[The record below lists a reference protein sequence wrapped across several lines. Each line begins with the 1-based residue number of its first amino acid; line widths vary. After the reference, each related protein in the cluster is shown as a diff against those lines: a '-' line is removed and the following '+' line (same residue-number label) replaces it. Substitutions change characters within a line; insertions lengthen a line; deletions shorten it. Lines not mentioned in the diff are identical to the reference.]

1 MPEETRSTLPD
12 DSSAAGDP
20 AEVSPVS
27 QASGGDGSSLDGLP
41 WYHGISKYQ
50 WMVLLMA
57 SLGWVFDAFEGQ
69 LFVACMKESLAEL
82 IPEIARLKEVLAG
95 TESED
100 VRQSLQAQISNMS
113 NDYEKQGFIAFLVGG
128 AVGGFAFGWLSDR
141 IGRSTTLM
149 LTILTYS
156 LFTGI
161 TYFVTD
167 WRQMLSLRFLAALG
181 TGGEWAVAS
190 AMVAEAFPPRARA
203 RAGSIF
209 HASSVFGTMI
219 AAAIGAF
226 VVANPALGWR
236 PAFVIGALPAL
247 IVVFIRFK
255 LHDSPERRAS
265 EKVQLASVAQIGLSG
280 WRIPGVKKH
289 LLVGVLLATVGLATF
304 WGVHVY
310 GRQAYLQAVE
320 RAHPEWLVEGNQEGQ
335 TSLKRQEM
343 LGMWLVTLGGGVGL
357 FSFGPICDRLG
368 RRKAFVGY
376 HVGATLVSLVLFL
389 AMKNASPMLIGWWL
403 PVFGFFTLGMH
414 AGYAV
419 YFPELFPTQ
428 IRGAASGFCFN
439 FARITAVPALYLSG
453 RLIKGDDPDRFYFVT
468 SGFSLLFLLGVLL
481 ILFGPETK
489 GRELPT

>member
-1 MPEETRSTLPD
+1 MSEPQPLP
-12 DSSAAGDP
+12 SSDIPAAAPDTM
-20 AEVSPVS
+20 
-27 QASGGDGSSLDGLP
+27 P
-41 WYHGISKYQ
+41 WYEGITKYQ
-50 WMVLLMA
+50 WLVLLMA

-69 LFVACMKESLAEL
+69 LFVACMKESLREHV
-82 IPEIARLKEVLAG
+82 PEVQRLTSQLAA
-95 TESED
+95 TESEG
-100 VRQSLQAQISNMS
+100 VRQTLQAQISNIS
-113 NDYEKQGFIAFLVGG
+113 NSYEKQGFIAFLVGG
-128 AVGGFAFGWLSDR
+128 AVGGFTFGWISDR

-167 WRQMLSLRFLAALG
+167 WWQMLSLRFLAALG

-226 VVANPALGWR
+226 IVANPALGWR
-236 PAFVIGALPAL
+236 PAFIIGALPAL

-255 LHDSPERRAS
+255 LHDSPERRES
-265 EKVQLASVAQIGLSG
+265 ERVQLAAVGRLDASAWKV
-280 WRIPGVKKH
+280 PGVKKN

-310 GRQAYLQAVE
+310 GRQAYLQSVQ
-320 RAHPEWLVEGNQEGQ
+320 RVNPEWLAEGNVSGQ

-343 LGMWLVTLGGGVGL
+343 LGMWLVTLGGGIGL
-357 FSFGPICDRLG
+357 FGFGPFCDRFG
-368 RRKAFVGY
+368 RRKAFIAF
-376 HVGATLVSLVLFL
+376 HLGATTVSLVLFL
-389 AMKNASPMLIGWWL
+389 ALKNASPLLIGWWL

-453 RLIKGDDPDRFYFVT
+453 RLIDSDDPDRFYFVT